1 MLMITKNRMEVYA
14 MFLNKPDSH
23 IILAIDTPDKATSF
37 RVLDQCHDVVDAIKF
52 NYPLILKEGLSL
64 LTEVKGKYNL
74 PIIADFKVADVPVT
88 NNRIASLVKEAGAD
102 ALMVHGFIGS
112 DSILALKEIANDE
125 MGIIIVTELTSPG
138 GLEFTRQHAT
148 HFAELCN
155 FLDCY
160 GIQAPGTRPN
170 QIHTLRQIVGP
181 EKVIVSCGIGAQ
193 GGQLADAIE
202 AGATFGIIGR
212 AIYDDKNP
220 REAAIR
226 FQNEVKYVR

>member
-1 MLMITKNRMEVYA
+1 
-14 MFLNKPDSH
+14 MFLNTPKSH
-23 IILAIDTPDKATSF
+23 IILAIDTPDKTSAF
-37 RVLDQCHDVVDAIKF
+37 HVLDQCYDVVDAIKF
-52 NYPLILKEGLSL
+52 NYPLILREGLSL
-64 LTEVKGKYNL
+64 LTEVKRKYDL

-102 ALMVHGFIGS
+102 AIMVHGFIGS
-112 DSILALKEIANDE
+112 DSILELKEVAGNE

-160 GIQAPGTRPN
+160 GIQAPGTRPD
-170 QIHTLRQIVGP
+170 QIKALREIVGS

-193 GGQLADAIE
+193 GGQLADAID

-212 AIYDDKNP
+212 AIYEDKHP
-220 REAAIR
+220 RAAAIR
-226 FQNEVKYVR
+226 FQNEVSKHVH